1 MTDSSTFSSTDSDLY
16 RRLIDSVRDYAII
29 ALDADGAVAMWNPGA
44 QRFTQFAANEAAG
57 RPFSSFFAA
66 EDRASGKPESLL
78 SVAVRDGRADDDV
91 WLSRKDGSSFCAQ
104 VTLAALRDSIGAFVG
119 FTVVVR
125 DLTARRLADEALQ
138 ESEQRF
144 RLIVQSIKDYGIF
157 MLDPLGYIV
166 SWNPG
171 AERLKGYTADEII
184 GKHFSIFYP
193 QDDLD
198 TRKPERE
205 LQVASKVGRF
215 EDEGWRLRK
224 DGTRFWAN
232 VIITALHNEAGNL
245 VGFAKVTR
253 DLTERR
259 AAQIQALA
267 DMRRVTEA
275 DMANRAKSEFLMAM
289 SHELRT
295 PLNAIGGYAEL
306 LSLGLGGGVTDRQ
319 REYLDRIRRS
329 QKHLMALINDILNF
343 SRIEGGQIKYE
354 VTEISVAEMLRN
366 VVPMIEPQADAK
378 NLRVTLHEADD
389 VIACADPGKVEQI
402 LINLLSNSVKYTE
415 VGGRIDIS
423 YALVDGRAQIR
434 VTDTG
439 IGIPEDKLAAIF
451 EPFVQ
456 VGRSLTRPTE
466 GTGLGLA
473 ISRDLARAMGGD
485 LTAESAIGEGAIFT
499 LTLPGG

>member
-1 MTDSSTFSSTDSDLY
+1 MVES
-16 RRLIDSVRDYAII
+16 RLFQLLVEQTKDYAVFL
-29 ALDADGAVAMWNPGA
+29 LDPTGHVMSWNVGA
-44 QRFTQFAANEAAG
+44 QR
-57 RPFSSFFAA
+57 
-66 EDRASGKPESLL
+66 
-78 SVAVRDGRADDDV
+78 
-91 WLSRKDGSSFCAQ
+91 
-104 VTLAALRDSIGAFVG
+104 
-119 FTVVVR
+119 
-125 DLTARRLADEALQ
+125 
-138 ESEQRF
+138 
-144 RLIVQSIKDYGIF
+144 
-157 MLDPLGYIV
+157 M
-166 SWNPG
+166 
-171 AERLKGYTADEII
+171 KGYAPEEII
-184 GKHFSIFYP
+184 GRHFSTFYTRES
-193 QDDLD
+193 LD
-198 TRKPERE
+198 RGWPAHE
-205 LQVASKVGRF
+205 LRVATMEGRF
-215 EDEGWRLRK
+215 EDEGWRVRK
-224 DGTRFWAN
+224 DGSRFWAN
-232 VIITALHNEAGNL
+232 VIITALHNETGDL

-354 VTEISVAEMLRN
+354 VTEILVAEVIDS

-378 NLRVTLHEADD
+378 HLRVTRAPGDR
-389 VIACADPGKVEQI
+389 VIACADLGKVEQI

-415 VGGRIDIS
+415 EGGRIDIS
-423 YALVDGRAQIR
+423 CAMVDGRAQIR

-439 IGIPEDKLAAIF
+439 IGIPADKLGAIF

-485 LTAESAIGEGAIFT
+485 LTAESAIGKGAIFT
-499 LTLPGG
+499 LTLPGS

>member
-1 MTDSSTFSSTDSDLY
+1 MTDSPTISAADSDLY
-16 RRLIDSVRDYAII
+16 RRLIDSVRDYGII
-29 ALDADGAVAMWNPGA
+29 SLDAKGFVVTWNPGA
-44 QRFTQFAANEAAG
+44 QRFLQFSPNEAVG
-57 RPFSSFFAA
+57 RSLSTFIAPGDRTNRETELLLAA
-66 EDRASGKPESLL
+66 
-78 SVAVRDGRADDDV
+78 AVRDGRADDEIQ
-91 WLSRKDGSSFCAQ
+91 LLRKDGSSFSAHIA
-104 VTLAALRDSIGAFVG
+104 LAPLVDAIGAFVG

-125 DLTARRLADEALQ
+125 DLTERRLADDALL

-144 RLIVQSIKDYGIF
+144 RLIVQSIKDYAIF
-157 MLDPLGYIV
+157 MLDPLGRIV

-171 AERLKGYTADEII
+171 AERLKGYTAEEII

-193 QDDLD
+193 QHDLD
-198 TRKPERE
+198 ARKPERE
-205 LQVASKVGRF
+205 LEVASQVGRF
-215 EDEGWRLRK
+215 EDEDWRLRK
-224 DGTRFWAN
+224 DGSRFWAN
-232 VIITALHNEAGNL
+232 VIITALRNETGDL

-306 LSLGLGGGVTDRQ
+306 LSLGLGGGVNDRQ

-354 VTEISVAEMLRN
+354 VTEISVSSVIDG

-378 NLRVTLHEADD
+378 HLKVTRQTGED
-389 VIACADPGKVEQI
+389 VIACADRGKVEQI

-415 VGGRIDIS
+415 IGGRINIS
-423 YALVDGRAQIR
+423 YARVDGRAQIR

-439 IGIPEDKLAAIF
+439 IGIPEDKLGAIF

-485 LTAESAIGEGAIFT
+485 LIAESAVGEGAIFT
-499 LTLPGG
+499 LTLPGN

>member
-1 MTDSSTFSSTDSDLY
+1 MTDSPATTSTDSDLY
-16 RRLIDSVRDYAII
+16 RRLIDSVSDYAII
-29 ALDADGAVAMWNPGA
+29 AVDASGLVVTWNPGA
-44 QRFTQFAANEAAG
+44 QRFSQYAPDEAIG
-57 RPFSSFFAA
+57 RPFSSLFAPDHSA
-66 EDRASGKPESLL
+66 ATSPDVLL
-78 SVAVRDGRADDDV
+78 ATALGAGHADQEM
-91 WLSRKDGSSFCAQ
+91 WLVRKDGSSFCAH
-104 VTLAALRDSIGAFVG
+104 VSLTTLRDEAGAFVG
-119 FTVVVR
+119 LTAIIR
-125 DLTARRLADEALQ
+125 DLGESRTADGAL
-138 ESEQRF
+138 ENSEQRF

-157 MLDPLGYIV
+157 MLDPLGHIV

-171 AERLKGYTADEII
+171 AERLKGYTADDII

-193 QDDLD
+193 QEDLD
-198 TRKPERE
+198 SRKPWRE
-205 LQVASKVGRF
+205 LEVAGKVGRF

-224 DGTRFWAN
+224 DGSRFWAN
-232 VIITALHNEAGNL
+232 VVITALHNEAGEL

-319 REYLDRIRRS
+319 REYLNRIRKS
-329 QKHLMALINDILNF
+329 QQHLMALINDILNF
-343 SRIEGGQIKYE
+343 GRIEGGQITYE
-354 VTEISVAEMLRN
+354 VAEISMSAAIDS

-378 NLRVTLHEADD
+378 QLSITRPTSDD
-389 VIACADPGKVEQI
+389 VIACADRGKVEQI
-402 LINLLSNSVKYTE
+402 LINLLSNSVKYTD

-423 YALVDGRAQIR
+423 YATVDGRAQIR

-439 IGIPEDKLAAIF
+439 IGIPADKLGAIF

-456 VGRSLTRPTE
+456 VGRSLARPAE

-485 LTAESAIGEGAIFT
+485 LTAESTIGKGAIFT
-499 LTLPGG
+499 LTLPGT

>member
-1 MTDSSTFSSTDSDLY
+1 MTDSPTVSSADSDLY

-29 ALDADGAVAMWNPGA
+29 ALDASGKIATWNPGA
-44 QRFTQFAANEAAG
+44 QRLNQYTPNEAIG
-57 RPFSSFFAA
+57 LDFSSFFAPDDVAA
-66 EDRASGKPESLL
+66 ERPELL
-78 SVAVRDGRADDDV
+78 FIAAARDGRAEDEG
-91 WLSRKDGSSFCAQ
+91 WLLRKDRSSYCANI
-104 VTLAALRDSIGAFVG
+104 VLIALRDDAGSFLG
-119 FTVVVR
+119 FTAVIR
-125 DLTARRLADEALQ
+125 DLTERRLADEALQ

-157 MLDPLGYIV
+157 MLDPLGRII
-166 SWNPG
+166 SWNAG
-171 AERLKGYTADEII
+171 AERLKGYTADDII
-184 GKHFSIFYP
+184 GRHFSIFYP
-193 QDDLD
+193 QEDLD

-205 LQVASKVGRF
+205 LDVASKVGRF

-224 DGTRFWAN
+224 DGSRFWAN
-232 VIITALHNEAGNL
+232 VIITALRNEAGEL

-267 DMRRVTEA
+267 DMRRLTEA

-319 REYLDRIRRS
+319 REYLGRIRKS
-329 QKHLMALINDILNF
+329 QQHLMALINDILNF
-343 SRIEGGQIKYE
+343 SRIEGGQITYE
-354 VTEISVAEMLRN
+354 ATEISVASVIDA
-366 VVPMIEPQADAK
+366 VVPMIEPQAETK
-378 NLRVTLHEADD
+378 HLQITRQTSDD
-389 VIACADPGKVEQI
+389 VVACADRGKFEQI
-402 LINLLSNSVKYTE
+402 IINLLSNSVKYTD

-423 YALVDGRAQIR
+423 WSEVGGRAQIR

-439 IGIPEDKLAAIF
+439 IGIPADKLTAIF

-456 VGRSLTRPTE
+456 VGRSLARPTE

-473 ISRDLARAMGGD
+473 ISRDLARGMGGD
-485 LTAESAIGEGAIFT
+485 LTAESSVGEGAIFT
-499 LTLPGG
+499 LTLPGN